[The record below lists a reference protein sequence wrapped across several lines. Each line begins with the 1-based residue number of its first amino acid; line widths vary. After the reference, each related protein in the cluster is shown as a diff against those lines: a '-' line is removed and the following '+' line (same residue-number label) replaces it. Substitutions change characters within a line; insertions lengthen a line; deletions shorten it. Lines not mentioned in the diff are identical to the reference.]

1 MKILLPVDGS
11 EYTQRMLDYIAAHG
25 ELLGK
30 EHEYVAVTVVPAV
43 PSHAA
48 RFLDRETIDGY
59 VRDQAE
65 EVLKPVREFATAQGW
80 TVRGVHVVGTPAEA
94 IAAAAEKEQVGL
106 VVMGTH
112 GRGAFGN
119 VVLGSVA
126 TGVLAR
132 CKVPVLLIR

>member
-11 EYTQRMLDYIAAHG
+11 EYTRRMLNYIAEHG
-25 ELLGK
+25 DLLGK
-30 EHEYVAVTVVPAV
+30 DHEYVAVTVVPPV

-65 EVLKPVREFATAQGW
+65 EVLKPVRELAAARGW
-80 TVRGVHVVGTPAEA
+80 TVRGAHVIGNPAEA
-94 IAAAAEKEQVGL
+94 IAAFAEKEQVGL
-106 VVMGTH
+106 VAMGTH
-112 GRGAFGN
+112 GRSAFGN
-119 VVLGSVA
+119 VALGSVA